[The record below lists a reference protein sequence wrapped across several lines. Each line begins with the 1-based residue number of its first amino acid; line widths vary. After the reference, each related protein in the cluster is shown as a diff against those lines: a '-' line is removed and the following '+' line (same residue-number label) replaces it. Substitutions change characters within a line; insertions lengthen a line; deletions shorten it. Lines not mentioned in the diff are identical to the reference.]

1 MIFCQLDLILKLSIF
16 SDFCRFFEIFALFR
30 LILHQFWANELPK
43 ILFFIKLTTDTAL
56 SILPCPRA
64 VVEVFLEKK
73 KFKNFE
79 KFKGESAIF
88 AVRKGTCFA
97 WGGGP

>member
-1 MIFCQLDLILKLSIF
+1 MIFGLLDLILNFSIF
-16 SDFCRFFEIFALFR
+16 SDFCRFFVIFALFR
-30 LILHQFWANELPK
+30 LILHRFWANEHSK
-43 ILFFIKLTTDTAL
+43 ILILIKLTTDTAL

-88 AVRKGTCFA
+88 AVRKGTCF
-97 WGGGP
+97 